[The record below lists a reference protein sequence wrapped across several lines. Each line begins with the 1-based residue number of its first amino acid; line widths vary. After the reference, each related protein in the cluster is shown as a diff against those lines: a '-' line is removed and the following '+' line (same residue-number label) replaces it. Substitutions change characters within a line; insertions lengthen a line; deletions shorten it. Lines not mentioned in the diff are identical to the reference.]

1 MSEKELLEIIH
12 KSVCESI
19 EKNKEEFFK
28 KFNFLSTCLTSQA
41 SPSDIQQALFDYT
54 TFVSESNCIAMAKIL
69 ISMGILNI
77 SSSSD

>member
-12 KSVCESI
+12 KSVYESI
-19 EKNKEEFFK
+19 EKNKEEFFE
-28 KFNFLSTCLTSQA
+28 KFNSLSTCLTSQK
-41 SPSDIQQALFDYT
+41 SSDIQQALFDYT
-54 TFVSESNCIAMAKIL
+54 TLVSESNCIEMAKIL